1 MKEVLELKL
10 VDFMNL
16 SLEYPNDMDFGRIC
30 RPLFPVVE
38 VNKLYPNDHD
48 LGKFVRK
55 FLQEIKK

>member
-10 VDFMNL
+10 PDFLNL
-16 SLEYPNDMDFGRIC
+16 SMEYHNDIDFGSIC
-30 RPLFPVVE
+30 RPLFPTAE
-38 VNKLYPNDHD
+38 VNKLFPNDHD

>member
-10 VDFMNL
+10 VDFINL

-30 RPLFPVVE
+30 RPLFPTVE
-38 VNKLYPNDHD
+38 VNKSLPNDHD